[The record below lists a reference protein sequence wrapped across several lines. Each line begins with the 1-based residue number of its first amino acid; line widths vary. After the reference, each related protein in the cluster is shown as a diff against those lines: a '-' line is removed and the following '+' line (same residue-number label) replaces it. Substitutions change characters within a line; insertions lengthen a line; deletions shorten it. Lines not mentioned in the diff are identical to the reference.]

1 MIANMLVLLFALALI
16 LLPELRSLAS
26 LRWTFACLF
35 FLVMAAES
43 FMAFRTGH
51 LSVPLTALHKR
62 RPQVSAVKFLAA
74 TCGTVALVLVM

>member
-1 MIANMLVLLFALALI
+1 MTANMLVLLFALALI
-16 LLPELRSLAS
+16 LRPELRSWAS
-26 LRWTFACLF
+26 LRWTFACLY
-35 FLVMAAES
+35 FLVVVVES

-51 LSVPLTALHKR
+51 LSMPLSALHKR